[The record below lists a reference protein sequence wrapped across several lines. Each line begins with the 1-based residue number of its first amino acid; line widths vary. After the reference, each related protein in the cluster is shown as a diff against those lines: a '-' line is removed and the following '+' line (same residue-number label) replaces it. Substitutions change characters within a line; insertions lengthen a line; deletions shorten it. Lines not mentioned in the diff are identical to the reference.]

1 MVRFWHILLGKS
13 VSVQEP
19 WQAVLD
25 FWFGERTDPN
35 YGRSRQEWFIKNP
48 VFDDLVREH
57 LESFHQ
63 QAKLGLF
70 KNWRQKPNG
79 CLALII
85 LLDQVPRNLFRR
97 TPQAFA
103 TDNKALEIA
112 QWAIANSFDQNLL
125 TVQRLFLYL
134 PFEHSEAIAD
144 QRRSL
149 ELFNNLKD
157 DPEAKSYIDYAQK
170 HFEVIERFGRFPH
183 RNHILGRASTPAEQ
197 DFLQQPG
204 SSF

>member
-1 MVRFWHILLGKS
+1 MSVR
-13 VSVQEP
+13 EP

-35 YGRSRQEWFIKNP
+35 YGRSRKEWFIKNSA
-48 VFDDLVREH
+48 FDDLVREH
-57 LESFHQ
+57 LESFYQ

-70 KNWRQKPNG
+70 KNWRRNPNG

-112 QWAIANSFDQNLL
+112 QWAIANSFDHGLL
-125 TVQRLFLYL
+125 TVQKLFIYL
-134 PFEHSEAIAD
+134 PFEHSETIAD

-149 ELFNNLKD
+149 ELFNSLAD
-157 DPEAKSYIDYAQK
+157 DPEAKSFIDYAQK
-170 HFEVIERFGRFPH
+170 HFDVIERFGRFPH
-183 RNHILGRASTPAEQ
+183 RNEILGRTNTAAETE
-197 DFLQQPG
+197 FLSQPG